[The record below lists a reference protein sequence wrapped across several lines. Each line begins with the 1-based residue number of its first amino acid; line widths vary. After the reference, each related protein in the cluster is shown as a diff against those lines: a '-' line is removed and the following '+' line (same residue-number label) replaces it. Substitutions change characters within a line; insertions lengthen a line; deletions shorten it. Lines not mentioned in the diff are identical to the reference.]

1 MSNLTLNL
9 SLTLVGEQAEQFQ
22 EMQAL
27 SGKDSTT
34 IVRKALELLYEKV
47 MNDEDIKQKVK
58 INSLLDVQ

>member
-1 MSNLTLNL
+1 MSLNIPLTLI
-9 SLTLVGEQAEQFQ
+9 GEQAEQFK

-27 SGKDSTT
+27 SAKDSTT

-47 MNDEDIKQKVK
+47 MDDEDIKQKVM

>member
-1 MSNLTLNL
+1 MANAPLTLT
-9 SLTLVGEQAEQFQ
+9 LTITGEQVDQFK